1 MGFILHNMVLL
12 LWLCCGDPNTE
23 YVQNQLYQNVY
34 SVCVCV
40 ILLLVHVM
48 WLFGQE
54 NVTVAYEQPKAVG

>member
-1 MGFILHNMVLL
+1 MLLL
-12 LWLCCGDPNTE
+12 LWFNAVKIPILNMYRNNCNKMFTLC
-23 YVQNQLYQNVY
+23 
-34 SVCVCV
+34 VCVCV